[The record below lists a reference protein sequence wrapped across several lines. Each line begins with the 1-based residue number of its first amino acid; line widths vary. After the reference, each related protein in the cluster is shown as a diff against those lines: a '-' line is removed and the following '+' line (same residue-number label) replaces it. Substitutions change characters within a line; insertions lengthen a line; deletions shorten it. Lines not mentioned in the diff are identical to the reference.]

1 MISSRARSLALFA
14 VWAAGDDAPALL
26 ARVAGPDADAARG
39 EATRLL
45 SLSPEALAT
54 ETAQLRAPRPPG
66 LDHVHPDWRGSVSET
81 RTAAARVWAERH
93 AFGHLVAMPVR
104 HVEQVVEP
112 ADLPHARADWLI
124 GRLDRVGLRQLAHA
138 TAAAPK
144 PELAALAARL
154 AQRGKPFIEAV
165 ARILELGDGAAAVLG
180 PRRAAQAR
188 CAGIQPGAD
197 RMAFLAIGARAI
209 APHLTGDLPW
219 QLAQRLPR
227 APGERILAELLA
239 WADHPLAE
247 APPWTELTRA

>member
-1 MISSRARSLALFA
+1 VSTSRARSLALAA
-14 VWAAGDDAPALL
+14 VGAAGDDAPALL
-26 ARVAGPDADAARG
+26 ARVAGPDAEAARA
-39 EATRLL
+39 EATHLL
-45 SLSPEALAT
+45 ALSPEALAA
-54 ETAQLRAPRPPG
+54 ETARLRAPRPPG
-66 LDHVHPDWRGSVSET
+66 LDHVHPDWRGAVSET
-81 RTAAARVWAERH
+81 RTAAARVWAERL
-93 AFGHLVAMPVR
+93 AFGQLVPMPTR
-104 HVEQVVEP
+104 HVEQVVSP

-124 GRLDRVGLRQLAHA
+124 ARLDRVGLRQVAHA

-180 PRRAAQAR
+180 PRRAAQTR
-188 CAGIQPGAD
+188 CAGIAVGTD

-209 APHLTGDLPW
+209 APHLTDDLPW

-227 APGERILAELLA
+227 APGERILTELLA
-239 WADHPLAE
+239 WSHHPAAE